1 MKDEVSETMTCGVV
15 DCRREVVAMSK
26 ELGMS
31 MSAADVVTSMITLSD
46 VEVGCGS
53 VVDGDKV

>member
-15 DCRREVVAMSK
+15 DCMREVVMMSK
-26 ELGMS
+26 ELGTS
-31 MSAADVVTSMITLSD
+31 MSAADVVTSMIKLSD